1 MDQAQIL
8 RFTNEALLLAL
19 MVSLP
24 AVILAAAVGLLI
36 SFVQA
41 VTSLQEQSVAQGIK
55 LVAVTLLL
63 VIAGP
68 WGGNTILRFG
78 ESVMKAIFQ

>member
-1 MDQAQIL
+1 MEQAQIL
-8 RFTNEALLLAL
+8 QFTHEALMLAL
-19 MVSLP
+19 LVSLP
-24 AVILAAAVGLLI
+24 AVILSAFVGLVI

-41 VTSLQEQSVAQGIK
+41 VTSLQEQSVSQGAK

-68 WGGNTILRFG
+68 WGGGMILRFG

>member
-8 RFTNEALLLAL
+8 RFTSEALLLAL
-19 MVSLP
+19 LVSLP
-24 AVILAAAVGLLI
+24 AVILSAVVGLII

-41 VTSLQEQSVAQGIK
+41 VTSLQEQSISQGVK

-63 VIAGP
+63 IVAAP
-68 WGGNTILRFG
+68 WGGGLVLRFG
-78 ESVMKAIFQ
+78 ESVLKAIFQ

>member
-8 RFTNEALLLAL
+8 RFTSEALLLAL

-41 VTSLQEQSVAQGIK
+41 VTSLQEQSVSQGIK
-55 LVAVTLLL
+55 LVSVTLLL

-68 WGGNTILRFG
+68 WGGNMVLRFG

>member
-24 AVILAAAVGLLI
+24 AVILAAAVGLMI

-41 VTSLQEQSVAQGIK
+41 VTSLQEQSVSQGIK

-63 VIAGP
+63 VVAGP
-68 WGGNTILRFG
+68 WGGNMILRYG

>member
-1 MDQAQIL
+1 
-8 RFTNEALLLAL
+8 
-19 MVSLP
+19 
-24 AVILAAAVGLLI
+24 
-36 SFVQA
+36 
-41 VTSLQEQSVAQGIK
+41 VTSLQEQSVSQGAK

-68 WGGNTILRFG
+68 WGGGMILRYG

>member
-19 MVSLP
+19 LVSLP
-24 AVILAAAVGLLI
+24 AVILAAMVGLMI

-41 VTSLQEQSVAQGIK
+41 VTSLQEQSVSQGVK

-63 VIAGP
+63 VVAGP
-68 WGGNTILRFG
+68 WGGNMILRFG

>member
-1 MDQAQIL
+1 MSQAQIL
-8 RFTNEALLLAL
+8 QFTNEALLLAL

-24 AVILAAAVGLLI
+24 AVILAAAVGLMI

-41 VTSLQEQSVAQGIK
+41 VTSLQEQSVSQGVK
-55 LVAVTLLL
+55 LVSVTLLL

-68 WGGNTILRFG
+68 WGGNMILRFG
-78 ESVMKAIFQ
+78 ESVMKAIFR

>member
-1 MDQAQIL
+1 ML
-8 RFTNEALLLAL
+8 ALL
-19 MVSLP
+19 VSLP
-24 AVILAAAVGLLI
+24 AVILSAVVGLLI

-41 VTSLQEQSVAQGIK
+41 VTSLQEQSVSQGAK
-55 LVAVTLLL
+55 LVAITILL

-68 WGGNTILRFG
+68 WGGGLVLRYG

>member
-24 AVILAAAVGLLI
+24 AEILAAAVGLMI

-41 VTSLQEQSVAQGIK
+41 VTSLQEPSIAQGIK

-68 WGGNTILRFG
+68 WGGNMILRFG
-78 ESVMKAIFQ
+78 ESVMKAIFR

>member
-8 RFTNEALLLAL
+8 RFTSEALLLAL

-24 AVILAAAVGLLI
+24 AVILSAAVGLLI

-41 VTSLQEQSVAQGIK
+41 VTSLQEQSVSQGIK

-68 WGGNTILRFG
+68 WGGNMVLRFG